1 MGTEF
6 FWFYELLT
14 AAVFIGVAF
23 AGVKRGFMSLL
34 VGFLA
39 LIVGVVAA
47 FWACEPISYMIYDN
61 FVANRVDEAV
71 EEHLP
76 SDGTLLLLG
85 ELSAID
91 TDAIAVSGV
100 PLAEADIKP
109 DSAGKITLDIS
120 KIDLSRT
127 GVDELDLSDYGV
139 DLSAMDLTSP
149 GVGRINITAAE
160 LMNGDLGRLIA
171 MKTLVMANSQVAS
184 PFGSVQAVFEKVLPD
199 ELVAASGAK
208 LMEIFGTFG
217 FGSFASDGSFS
228 SDGALTWT
236 QPENVVKYGVI
247 QPAILSLIKPI
258 VFLLVFTVVVFILRL
273 VSRLFRALNMMPV
286 IGGVNAVFGGVLGFV
301 QAFVIMMMV
310 CAALRI
316 VIGLTGNDI
325 VFINTAVID
334 KTALFKS
341 LYDLNP
347 LQLFL

>member
-1 MGTEF
+1 
-6 FWFYELLT
+6 
-14 AAVFIGVAF
+14 V
-23 AGVKRGFMSLL
+23 
-34 VGFLA
+34 
-39 LIVGVVAA
+39 
-47 FWACEPISYMIYDN
+47 
-61 FVANRVDEAV
+61 
-71 EEHLP
+71 
-76 SDGTLLLLG
+76 
-85 ELSAID
+85 SAID
-91 TDAIAVSGV
+91 TEKIIVSGV

-127 GVDELDLSDYGV
+127 GVDKLDLTAYGV

-160 LMNGDLGRLIA
+160 LLNGDLGRLIA
-171 MKTLVMANSQVAS
+171 MKTLVMANAQVAS
-184 PFGSVQAVFEKVLPD
+184 PFGSVQTVFEKVLPD

-208 LMEIFGTFG
+208 LMEIFGALSLDGVFG
-217 FGSFASDGSFS
+217 MGSDGGVN
-228 SDGALTWT
+228 SDGGFALN
-236 QPENVVKYGVI
+236 QPENIVKYGVI

-258 VFLLVFTVVVFILRL
+258 VFVLVFTVVVFVLRL
-273 VSRLFRALNMMPV
+273 VSRLFRSLNLLPV

-325 VFINTAVID
+325 VFVNTAVIE
-334 KTALFKS
+334 KTVLFRS
-341 LYDLNP
+341 LYELNP